1 MRLIEDLERRL
12 KEEESLFRAQ
22 LLREDIARLKR
33 LRELARSTGDLAA
46 LRKAVLRLG
55 WTQGDARTQEL
66 RAQLEAL
73 VDAVHARE
81 TGAGDSG
88 QEARIIEAWTA
99 LHQARMERLVG
110 CLTTPVPKPADPP

>member
-1 MRLIEDLERRL
+1 MQLIEELERRL
-12 KEEESLFRAQ
+12 AEEKSLFRAQ

-33 LRELARSTGDLAA
+33 LRELARGAGDLATLKRA
-46 LRKAVLRLG
+46 ALRLG

-66 RAQLEAL
+66 RVPLEAL

-88 QEARIIEAWTA
+88 QEARIIEAWSA

-110 CLTTPVPKPADPP
+110 CLTTPVPKPVDRP

>member
-1 MRLIEDLERRL
+1 VRLIDELERRL

-46 LRKAVLRLG
+46 LRKAALRLG

-66 RAQLEAL
+66 RAPLEAL
-73 VDAVHARE
+73 ADAVRACE
-81 TGAGDSG
+81 TGEGDSG
-88 QEARIIEAWTA
+88 QEAHIIEAWSA

-110 CLTTPVPKPADPP
+110 CLATPLPKPVDPP